1 SCTAASGS
9 SSSRKRAS
17 PLAPRGRRRCPGPRT
32 LPTGRAARRSSGRDR
47 PERQRVACLTRPSLF
62 YPFPP
67 PGASRKVPWRQAFTI
82 AGPLG
87 PWVRVRR
94 RPRRIFAHSRET
106 SMATQTDPMEK
117 VGALMK
123 RRGFVFP
130 SSEIYGGL
138 AGCYDYGPVGV
149 ALKRQIR
156 NDWWRA
162 TV

>member
-1 SCTAASGS
+1 SARFDARGAPHGRARRPSAVPQRLAAS
-9 SSSRKRAS
+9 
-17 PLAPRGRRRCPGPRT
+17 
-32 LPTGRAARRSSGRDR
+32 RDR
-47 PERQRVACLTRPSLF
+47 LDRS
-62 YPFPP
+62 
-67 PGASRKVPWRQAFTI
+67 
-82 AGPLG
+82 
-87 PWVRVRR
+87 VRVRR
-94 RPRRIFAHSRET
+94 RPRRIVAHSRET

-162 TV
+162 MVEGREDVVGIETSILMAAKVWEGAGPATNFPD